1 MRGDFTRWTF
11 DRTKHYS
18 GVLNQQGRVALD
30 ADWNEQLAIDLA
42 DERAARTDLIGRCG
56 GPQGQAGFDIVVAG
70 STLNITA
77 GRYYVAGIRVENE
90 QTVAITAQPDL
101 PVATLAQVAG
111 LAANA
116 TLPAG
121 VYLAYLDVWERHVTA
136 LEDAAIR
143 EVALGGPDT
152 TTRLQVM
159 AQVKLLR
166 VGDPGATFHCAT
178 PNAAWDALLAGSS
191 GMLEARAEPDPTV
204 NDPCVVPAQAGYRG
218 LENQLYRVEVH
229 RIVSATR
236 IALKWSR
243 ENGSVA
249 VGWSGQDPLNPNRLI
264 VASTGR
270 DEVLGLAPNQWV
282 ELTDD
287 ARDKRGEPGLLVKL
301 LQVEGNIVTIDPG
314 GQAIAYSAFGPNPK
328 LRRWDMPADTGELI
342 VTTNAAAW
350 TDLEQGVQIRLKNG
364 TFRPGDYWL
373 IPARTVTGDIEWPR
387 SGNQP
392 APQPPHGIHHAYCKL
407 ALLDFNGSV
416 WTKRSDCRRL
426 FPPLTELIQFYA
438 VGGDGQEAL
447 PGATLAQP
455 LQVAVANGQQPVT
468 NARVRFRI
476 VPQTAAGQLT
486 AGGATGKSVDVTAG
500 PNGIYS
506 CQWQL
511 GPAVQSQ
518 RVEAFLVE
526 IDGKPFLDSA
536 GEPVLP
542 RVFFNANLS
551 RASHVAYQPG
561 ACPDLANARTVQEAL
576 DILCQRPRGGGCCV
590 SVGDGGEFPDL
601 ETALKELLARG
612 ERRICLCLRAGRH
625 AAGSIRLDLA
635 PANEPFV
642 LEIKGC
648 GPATSVR
655 LGGPLWLRGFDS
667 VALRN
672 LALDIA
678 FIPEAGTAALSFDRC
693 LRVII
698 ADCAISGFTLPG
710 RLNQEQ
716 FIDGSALVAITGG
729 DDVRLSDNTFTAAVS
744 DRTFPPLRNL
754 FAKAQIPLLA
764 DLFAD
769 ERLALAPE
777 WHEPAVRAAGE
788 LARLTLD
795 QRALLLRAL
804 QELLREMMESSPLAE
819 LLQLQKLIFALNQA
833 EASAVALIDI
843 LFDLRAAAVKSRP
856 GAALMLHQRRAVD
869 EKNLGAI
876 VDLLDEDDLVVL
888 EHNRIDG
895 IVSLYGMPA
904 PVELVASRAANLLQL
919 DQQPNEP
926 GGSRMAINAAYMG
939 TVQLRGNHLV
949 SLSIGFALL
958 EEIVR
963 RSDGEAT
970 FTLNDDVCARLLLDG
985 NVIEGIANLTLSR
998 NLIAQANS
1006 FTAMA
1011 APRSS
1016 RSITGATA
1024 AVVAVAAPV
1033 LGWCLADAATFIG
1046 NQGSGQAQH
1055 GRLFDISRF
1064 AERVA
1069 NLFIQIT

>member
-30 ADWNEQLAIDLA
+30 ADWNEQIAIELN
-42 DERAARTDLIGRCG
+42 DERVARTDLVGRCG
-56 GPQGQAGFDIVVAG
+56 GPQSQAGFDIVVAG
-70 STLNITA
+70 STLTITA
-77 GRYYVAGIRVENE
+77 GRYYVAGIRVDNE

-101 PVATLAQVAG
+101 PVTTLAQVAG
-111 LAANA
+111 LDPNA

-136 LEDAAIR
+136 LEDANLR

-166 VGDPGATFHCAT
+166 AGDPGATLDCAS

-191 GMLEARAEPDPTV
+191 GMLEARAEPDPAV
-204 NDPCVVPAQAGYRG
+204 NDPCVVPAQAGFRG

-236 IALKWSR
+236 VALKWSR

-249 VGWSGQDPLNPNRLI
+249 VGWIGQDPLNPNRLT

-270 DEVLGLAPNQWV
+270 DEVLGLALNQWV

-287 ARDKRGEPGLLVKL
+287 TLDKRGESGLLVKL
-301 LQVEGNIVTIDPG
+301 LQVEGNVVTIDPG
-314 GQAIAYSAFGPNPK
+314 GQTIDYSAFGPNPK
-328 LRRWDMPADTGELI
+328 LRRWDMPADTGEVI
-342 VTTNAAAW
+342 VTTNAATW

-373 IPARTVTGDIEWPR
+373 IPARAITGDIEWPR

-392 APQPPHGIHHAYCKL
+392 VPQRPRGIHHAYCKL
-407 ALLDFNGSV
+407 ALLDFNGSG

-426 FPPLTELIQFYA
+426 FPSLTELIQFYTI
-438 VGGDGQEAL
+438 GGDGQEAL

-455 LQVAVANGQQPVT
+455 LQVAVTNGQQPVNT
-468 NARVRFRI
+468 ARVRFRM
-476 VPQTAAGQLT
+476 VPQTAAGQLS
-486 AGGATGKSVDVTAG
+486 AGGLTGKSVDVTAG
-500 PNGIYS
+500 TNGIYS

-511 GPAVQSQ
+511 GPTVQNQ

-551 RASHVAYQPG
+551 RASYVAYEPG
-561 ACPDLANARTVQEAL
+561 VCPDLAKARTVQEAL
-576 DILCQRPRGGGCCV
+576 DLLCQRPRGSACCV
-590 SVGDGGEFPDL
+590 NVGEGGDFPDL
-601 ETALKELLARG
+601 NTALKELLARG

-625 AAGSIRLDLA
+625 TAESIRLDPALA
-635 PANEPFV
+635 SDPFV

-655 LGGPLWLRGFDS
+655 LAGPLWLSGLDS
-667 VALRN
+667 VVLHN
-672 LALDIA
+672 LTLDIA

-698 ADCAISGFTLPG
+698 ADCAISGLTLPG
-710 RLNQEQ
+710 RLNQAQ
-716 FIDGSALVAITGG
+716 FVDGSALVAITGG
-729 DDVRLSDNTFTAAVS
+729 DDVWLNGNTLTAAEV
-744 DRTFPPLRNL
+744 DRTFRPLHNL
-754 FAKAQIPLLA
+754 FAKSQITLLA

-777 WHEPAVRAAGE
+777 WREPAVKAAVE
-788 LARLTLD
+788 LAQLTLD
-795 QRALLLRAL
+795 QRALLLREL
-804 QELLREMMESSPLAE
+804 QDPLPKMMESSPLAE
-819 LLQLQKLIFALNQA
+819 LLQLQKLIFALNQV
-833 EASAVALIDI
+833 EVNPTSLLDI
-843 LFDLRAAAVKSRP
+843 LFDLRAATVKSRP
-856 GAALMLHQRRAVD
+856 GTALMLHQRRTVD

-876 VDLLDEDDLVVL
+876 VDLLDEDDMVFL
-888 EHNRIDG
+888 EHNRIAG
-895 IVSLYGMPA
+895 VVSLYGMPA
-904 PVELVASRAANLLQL
+904 PIEVITSRAPNLLRL
-919 DQQPNEP
+919 DRQTNET

-939 TVQLRGNHLV
+939 TVQLRSNHLV
-949 SLSIGFALL
+949 RLSIGFALL
-958 EEIVR
+958 EDILR
-963 RSDGEAT
+963 QSDGEAT
-970 FTLNDDVCARLLLDG
+970 FALNDDVCARLLLDG
-985 NVIEGIANLTLSR
+985 NVIEGVANLTLSR
-998 NLIAQANS
+998 NVIVQANT

-1011 APRSS
+1011 APSGRLNV
-1016 RSITGATA
+1016 TNVAG
-1024 AVVAVAAPV
+1024 VAVSF
-1033 LGWCLADAATFIG
+1033 LGWCLADAATFVG
-1046 NQGSGQAQH
+1046 NHGSGQAQNAS
-1055 GRLFDISRF
+1055 LFDISRS

-1069 NLFIQIT
+1069 NLQIQIV

>member
-11 DRTKHYS
+11 DRTKHFS
-18 GVLNQQGRVALD
+18 GVLHQQGRVALD
-30 ADWNEQLAIDLA
+30 ADWNEQLAIDLY
-42 DERAARTDLIGRCG
+42 DRRMVSTDLIGRCG
-56 GPQGQAGFDIVVAG
+56 GPRDQAGFDIEVAG
-70 STLNITA
+70 DMLNITA

-90 QTVAITAQPDL
+90 QKVAITAQPDL

-166 VGDPGATFHCAT
+166 VADPGAAFDCAT
-178 PNAAWDALLAGSS
+178 SNEAWDALLAGSS

-204 NDPCVVPAQAGYRG
+204 NDPCIVPAQAGYRG

-229 RIVSATR
+229 RIVSDTR

-249 VGWSGQDPLNPNRLI
+249 VGWSGQDPLDPNRLI

-301 LQVEGNIVTIDPG
+301 VQVEGNVITIDPN
-314 GQAIAYSAFGPNPK
+314 GQTIVYSAFGPNPK
-328 LRRWDMPADTGELI
+328 LRRWDMPADIGEVI

-387 SGNQP
+387 AGSGP
-392 APQPPHGIHHAYCKL
+392 LPQRPHGIHHVYCKL

-426 FPPLTELIQFYA
+426 FPPLTELIRFYA

-447 PGATLAQP
+447 PGAILAQP
-455 LQVAVANGQQPVT
+455 LQVAVTNGQQPVT

-486 AGGATGKSVDVTAG
+486 AGSATGKSIDVTVG
-500 PNGIYS
+500 VNGTYS

-526 IDGKPFLDSA
+526 IDGKPFVDSV
-536 GEPVLP
+536 GEPLLP

-551 RASHVAYQPG
+551 RASNVAYQPG
-561 ACPDLANARTVQEAL
+561 TCSDLANASTVQEAL

-612 ERRICLCLRAGRH
+612 ERRICLCLRSGRH
-625 AAGSIRLDLA
+625 AVGSIRLDLA

-642 LEIKGC
+642 LEIKGY

-655 LGGPLWLRGFDS
+655 FGGPLRLRGFDS
-667 VALRN
+667 VVLRN
-672 LALDIA
+672 LSIDIA
-678 FIPEAGTAALSFDRC
+678 FIPESGTAALSLDRC
-693 LRVII
+693 LHVII

-710 RLNQEQ
+710 QLNQEQ

-729 DDVRLSDNTFTAAVS
+729 VDVWLNGNTLTAAEV
-744 DRTFPPLRNL
+744 DRTFRPLHNL
-754 FAKAQIPLLA
+754 FAKAQITLLA
-764 DLFAD
+764 ALFAD

-777 WHEPAVRAAGE
+777 WREPAVKAAVE
-788 LARLTLD
+788 LAQLTLD
-795 QRALLLRAL
+795 QRALLLREL
-804 QELLREMMESSPLAE
+804 QDPLREMIESSSLAE
-819 LLQLQKLIFALNQA
+819 LLQLRKLEFALNQA
-833 EASAVALIDI
+833 EVNTVALIDI

-856 GAALMLHQRRAVD
+856 GTALMLHQRRAVD

-876 VDLLDEDDLVVL
+876 VDLLDEDDMVFL
-888 EHNRIDG
+888 EHNRIAG
-895 IVSLYGMPA
+895 VVSLYGMPA
-904 PVELVASRAANLLQL
+904 PIEVITSRAPYLLWLDRQAN
-919 DQQPNEP
+919 ET
-926 GGSRMAINAAYMG
+926 GGSRMEINAAYMG
-939 TVQLRGNHLV
+939 TVQLRSNHLV
-949 SLSIGFALL
+949 RLSIGFALL
-958 EEIVR
+958 EDILR
-963 RSDGEAT
+963 QSDGGAT
-970 FTLNDDVCARLLLDG
+970 FALNDDVCARLLLDG
-985 NVIEGIANLTLSR
+985 NVIEGVANLALSR
-998 NLIAQANS
+998 NVIVQANT

-1011 APRSS
+1011 APSGRLNV
-1016 RSITGATA
+1016 TNVAG
-1024 AVVAVAAPV
+1024 VAVSF
-1033 LGWCLADAATFIG
+1033 LGWCLADTATFIG
-1046 NQGSGQAQH
+1046 NHGSGQAQNAS
-1055 GRLFDISRF
+1055 LFDISRF
-1064 AERVA
+1064 AEQVA
-1069 NLFIQIT
+1069 NLQIQIV

>member
-18 GVLNQQGRVALD
+18 GVLSQQGRVALD
-30 ADWNEQLAIDLA
+30 ADWNEQLAIDL
-42 DERAARTDLIGRCG
+42 DDDRTARTDLIGLCG
-56 GPQGQAGFDIVVAG
+56 GPQGQAGFDVVVAG
-70 STLNITA
+70 SALNVTA

-101 PVATLAQVAG
+101 PVSTLAQVAG
-111 LAANA
+111 LAAH
-116 TLPAG
+116 TSLPAG
-121 VYLAYLDVWERHVTA
+121 VYLAYLDVWERHITA

-166 VGDPGATFHCAT
+166 VGDPGATLDCSSA
-178 PNAAWDALLAGSS
+178 NAGWDALLAGSS

-204 NDPCVVPAQAGYRG
+204 NDPCIVPAQAGYRG

-229 RIVSATR
+229 RIVSPTR

-243 ENGSVA
+243 ENGSVVVA
-249 VGWSGQDPLNPNRLI
+249 WSGQDPLNPNRLT
-264 VASTGR
+264 VASAGR
-270 DEVLGLAPNQWV
+270 DEALGLAPNQWV

-287 ARDKRGEPGLLVKL
+287 AREKRGEPGLLVKL
-301 LQVEGNIVTIDPG
+301 LQVEGNVVTIDPG
-314 GQAIAYSAFGPNPK
+314 GQTIAYSAFGPNPK

-342 VTTNAAAW
+342 VTTNAATW

-364 TFRPGDYWL
+364 VFRPGDYWL

-387 SGNQP
+387 TVGNQP
-392 APQPPHGIHHAYCKL
+392 VPQRPHGIRHAYCKL
-407 ALLDFNGSV
+407 ALLDFNGSA

-426 FPPLTELIQFYA
+426 FPPLTELIRFYS
-438 VGGDGQEAL
+438 VGGDGQEAM

-455 LQVAVANGQQPVT
+455 LQVAVTNGQQPVNT
-468 NARVRFRI
+468 ARVRFRL

-486 AGGATGKSVDVTAG
+486 AGSATGKSVDVTAG
-500 PNGIYS
+500 ANGIYS

-511 GPAVQSQ
+511 GPTVQSQ

-551 RASHVAYQPG
+551 RAANVAYAPG
-561 ACPDLANARTVQEAL
+561 ACADLAGARTVQEAL
-576 DILCQRPRGGGCCV
+576 DLLCQRPRGGGCCV
-590 SVGDGGEFPDL
+590 SVGEGGEFPDL
-601 ETALKELLARG
+601 NTALEELLARG

-625 AAGSIRLDLA
+625 VAGSIRLDPD
-635 PANEPFV
+635 PAAGPLV

-648 GPATSVR
+648 GPATNLR
-655 LGGPLWLRGFDS
+655 LDGPLSLSGIDS

-672 LALDIA
+672 LAIDVA
-678 FIPEAGTAALSFDRC
+678 FIPKAGAAAISFERC
-693 LRVII
+693 LRVIV
-698 ADCAISGFTLPG
+698 ADCAISGLALPG
-710 RLNQEQ
+710 RLNQER
-716 FIDGSALVAITGG
+716 FIDGSALMAINNS
-729 DDVRLSDNTFTAAVS
+729 DDVRLSGNVFTAAAP
-744 DRTFPPLRNL
+744 DRTFPPLREL
-754 FAKAQIPLLA
+754 FTKAQLAPLA

-777 WHEPAVRAAGE
+777 WYEPAFKAAAE
-788 LARLTLD
+788 LAQLTLD
-795 QRALLLRAL
+795 QRKLLMGRLQEAL
-804 QELLREMMESSPLAE
+804 QPAIEASPLAE

-833 EASAVALIDI
+833 EAILASLLDI

-856 GAALMLHQRRAVD
+856 GTALLIHQRRAVN
-869 EKNLGAI
+869 EQNLGAI
-876 VDLLDEDDLVVL
+876 VDLLDEDDMVLL

-895 IVSLYGMPA
+895 VVSFYGMPA
-904 PVELVASRAANLLQL
+904 PIEVSGQRAATLLRL
-919 DQQPNEP
+919 DQRPNEP

-939 TVQLRGNHLV
+939 TVQLRSNHLV

-958 EEIVR
+958 EEIAR
-963 RSDGEAT
+963 RSAGEAT
-970 FTLNDDVCARLLLDG
+970 FALEDDVCARLLLDG
-985 NVIEGIANLTLSR
+985 NVIEGFANLTLSR
-998 NLIAQANS
+998 NLIAQANT

-1011 APRSS
+1011 APRG
-1016 RSITGATA
+1016 RTSIAGTTA
-1024 AVVAVAAPV
+1024 AVVAAPV
-1033 LGWCLADAATFIG
+1033 LGWCLADAATFLG
-1046 NQGSGQAQH
+1046 NQASGQAQN

-1069 NLFIQIT
+1069 NVQIQVL

>member
-11 DRTKHYS
+11 DRTKHFS
-18 GVLNQQGRVALD
+18 GVLHQQGRVALD

-42 DERAARTDLIGRCG
+42 DERAARIDLIGRCG
-56 GPQGQAGFDIVVAG
+56 GPQGQAGFDIEVAG
-70 STLNITA
+70 DTLNITA

-90 QTVAITAQPDL
+90 QKVAITAQPDL

-166 VGDPGATFHCAT
+166 VADSGAAFDCAT
-178 PNAAWDALLAGSS
+178 SNEAWDALLAGSS

-204 NDPCVVPAQAGYRG
+204 NDPCIVPAQAGYRG

-249 VGWSGQDPLNPNRLI
+249 VGWSGQDPLDPNRLI

-287 ARDKRGEPGLLVKL
+287 ARDKRGEAGLLVKVV
-301 LQVEGNIVTIDPG
+301 QVEGNVITIDPN
-314 GQAIAYSAFGPNPK
+314 GQTIVYSAFGPNPK
-328 LRRWDMPADTGELI
+328 LRRWDMPADIGEVI

-392 APQPPHGIHHAYCKL
+392 VPQLPHGIHHAYCKL

-416 WTKRSDCRRL
+416 WAKRSDCRRL
-426 FPPLTELIQFYA
+426 FPPLTELIRFYA

-455 LQVAVANGQQPVT
+455 LQVAVTNGQQPVT

-526 IDGKPFLDSA
+526 IDGKPFVDSA
-536 GEPVLP
+536 GEPLLP

-551 RASHVAYQPG
+551 RASNVAYQPG
-561 ACPDLANARTVQEAL
+561 TCSDLANASTVQEAL
-576 DILCQRPRGGGCCV
+576 DILCQRPCGGGCCV
-590 SVGDGGEFPDL
+590 SVGDGGEFPNL

-612 ERRICLCLRAGRH
+612 ERRICLCLRSGRH
-625 AAGSIRLDLA
+625 AAGSIQLDLP

-655 LGGPLWLRGFDS
+655 FGGPLRLRGFDS
-667 VALRN
+667 VVLRN
-672 LALDIA
+672 LSIDIA
-678 FIPEAGTAALSFDRC
+678 FIPESGTAALSLDRC
-693 LRVII
+693 LHVII
-698 ADCAISGFTLPG
+698 ADCAISGLTLPG
-710 RLNQEQ
+710 QLNQEQ
-716 FIDGSALVAITGG
+716 FIDGSALVAITGS
-729 DDVRLSDNTFTAAVS
+729 DDVRLSGNLFVAAVPS
-744 DRTFPPLRNL
+744 RTFSLL
-754 FAKAQIPLLA
+754 LELFGKAQLDVFAK
-764 DLFAD
+764 LFVDD
-769 ERLALAPE
+769 ERIMTVEWRQLALDVVTEIVQLNPE
-777 WHEPAVRAAGE
+777 QRQQFARQLQAQVQERVAA
-788 LARLTLD
+788 LTVV
-795 QRALLLRAL
+795 
-804 QELLREMMESSPLAE
+804 E
-819 LLQLQKLIFALNQA
+819 LLQLQKLLLALNQA
-833 EASAVALIDI
+833 ETNAIALLDI

-856 GAALMLHQRRAVD
+856 GTALMLHERRSFK
-869 EKNLGAI
+869 EQNLGKI
-876 VDLLDEDDLVVL
+876 IDLVDEDDLVVL
-888 EHNRIDG
+888 EHNRFDG

-904 PVELVASRAANLLQL
+904 PLELVVSFADRLQNP
-919 DQQPNEP
+919 DQQTN
-926 GGSRMAINAAYMG
+926 INTAYMG
-939 TVQLRGNHLV
+939 TVQFRSNHLV
-949 SLSIGFALL
+949 RLSIGFDLL
-958 EEIVR
+958 NEIVR
-963 RSDGEAT
+963 DSDRT
-970 FTLNDDVCARLLLDG
+970 VVFDVCARLLLDG
-985 NVIEGIANLTLSR
+985 NVIEGIANLTLSQH
-998 NLIAQANS
+998 LIVQANS

-1011 APRSS
+1011 SLRSRTS
-1016 RSITGATA
+1016 P
-1024 AVVAVAAPV
+1024 AVTSAGTVASPV
-1033 LGWCLADAATFIG
+1033 LGWCLANAAAFIG
-1046 NQGSGQAQH
+1046 NQGSAQSQN
-1055 GRLFDISRF
+1055 GRLVAISPIT
-1064 AERVA
+1064 ERVA
-1069 NLFIQIT
+1069 NVLIQII